1 MNGHELRR
9 HAVSRW
15 AIVVVCAAVPLL
27 EASGLRAQ
35 TPEARVLL
43 EKAIAYHGGRAALES
58 MPHLKSTGTLEGAGR
73 MAGRTVD
80 AVFYDRAD
88 GALRSEITFEFRGRK
103 TTAVT
108 MYDGTMCKRRF
119 RSTWDDIPLDENRER
134 AAHRL
139 PFLLVALERNPVM
152 AGEGTEAGADVWR
165 VEVPDGRG
173 KAVLSLAKDDGR
185 LVALEYPGTEAEGMG
200 TKKEV
205 VRKLVYHGFRDVGG
219 LHAPVD
225 TEMFKDGV
233 FDGRVRIDTVEIIAT
248 WDDGWLQVPDPRRR
262 FIPGEELA
270 F

>member
-1 MNGHELRR
+1 MKRQSLRSRNGS
-9 HAVSRW
+9 HAV
-15 AIVVVCAAVPLL
+15 IVVVSAVALL
-27 EASGLRAQ
+27 STSALRAQ
-35 TPEARVLL
+35 TPDARGLV
-43 EKAIAYHGGRAALES
+43 EKAITFHGGRAALAS
-58 MPHLKSTGTLEGAGR
+58 MPHFKATGTYEGGGR

-80 AVFYDRAD
+80 ALYYERAD
-88 GALRSEITFEFRGRK
+88 GGLRAEVTFEFRGRK
-103 TTAVT
+103 VTAVT

-139 PFLLVALERNPVM
+139 PFLLAASTRDPVV
-152 AGEGTEAGADVWR
+152 AGEGTEAGTDVWR

-173 KAVLSLAKDDGR
+173 KAVLSLARDDGR

-205 VRKLVYHGFRDVGG
+205 TRKLVYHGFRTVGG
-219 LHAPVD
+219 VQMPSD
-225 TEMFKDGV
+225 TELFKDGV
-233 FDGRVRIDTVEIIAT
+233 FEGRVRIDTFEVIDT